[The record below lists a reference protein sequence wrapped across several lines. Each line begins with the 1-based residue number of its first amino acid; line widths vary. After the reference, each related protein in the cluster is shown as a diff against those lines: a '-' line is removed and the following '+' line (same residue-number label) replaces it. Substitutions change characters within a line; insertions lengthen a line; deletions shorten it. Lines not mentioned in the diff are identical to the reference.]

1 MDEPLP
7 ALESPPQASPPAMSL
22 AARLLNV
29 FAIPGE
35 VFAGVK
41 AGRSSIGNWLVPAL
55 LSAVVGTLAAIAI
68 LSQPVIQQQMREQQ
82 AKLMAKQVQ
91 AGTLTSAQA
100 DQMLALVEK
109 LMVPIAVI
117 VTVVASVVRVL
128 WWALVL
134 RLLGQM
140 FLKVK
145 LGYSKMLEVAG
156 LGTMIS
162 VLGAIVTLLL
172 TVKFGTF
179 ETPGLRFVVDDFEAA
194 RKSQLALGAATA
206 FSFWLAGVM
215 SVGLARLGDVPFLRA
230 AWLVFAYW
238 VLQETLLGSLF

>member
-140 FLKVK
+140 FLKVR

>member
-145 LGYSKMLEVAG
+145 LGYSKILEVAG